1 MGAQDGQDLPAWA
14 ETVWIQQT
22 FAQSIRP
29 TDSLPLAS
37 ELDSRN
43 NRDGALRG
51 AKTAATICG
60 FTDPDAL
67 REFTLRNFLS
77 TSEFRSR
84 FTRAAKL
91 SLTVAA
97 AATLFA
103 PFAHA
108 AALSSDA
115 KASIPRDVQQIIVV
129 DYRAMQN
136 SPAAMSLKD
145 RVLPPELKKLE
156 TALVNSG
163 LKVDQD
169 ADALTF
175 AAFRAPNPEG
185 KGPDV
190 ERIVGIAQGQFHTHD
205 IMANFTK
212 NKTKPVTLRN
222 NSIYPMGSTG
232 LDVVFLNQTTMVF
245 GDKDAVR
252 AALDS
257 RDGLTQSFLTDSDLV
272 NDMVAVDS
280 HAVWSLLDA
289 KGTQTMMK
297 GILGIAS
304 QLADYDT
311 VKNRMK
317 GSRYTMDFSN
327 GVRFDMSVNLSDT
340 FTAATCATLLKGVQ
354 LLKKQQGTPM
364 EKTALDNTT
373 IDSDSGTLKVN
384 YSSSDSEFASLLTSP
399 LFQTVVK

>member
-1 MGAQDGQDLPAWA
+1 M
-14 ETVWIQQT
+14 
-22 FAQSIRP
+22 
-29 TDSLPLAS
+29 
-37 ELDSRN
+37 
-43 NRDGALRG
+43 
-51 AKTAATICG
+51 
-60 FTDPDAL
+60 
-67 REFTLRNFLS
+67 RNFLFI
-77 TSEFRSR
+77 SEFRSR
-84 FTRAAKL
+84 FIRAAKL

-97 AATLFA
+97 AAMLFA

-108 AALSSDA
+108 ASLSSDA
-115 KASIPRDVQQIIVV
+115 KAAIPRDVQQIIVV

-212 NKTKPVTLRN
+212 NKTKAVTVRN

-232 LDVVFLNQTTMVF
+232 MDVVFLNQTTMVF

-252 AALDS
+252 AALDA

-327 GVRFDMSVNLSDT
+327 GVRFDMQVNLSDT

-373 IDSDSGTLKVN
+373 IDSDSGTLKVD